1 MRMPYIIGDKIF
13 KEREGCSW
21 FDPVDDLVLV
31 WRDACGLLV
40 LLLSRVCITVTLSDP
55 WTTVGIFCGS
65 FYDFILKLVAGFYYG
80 YVYPWWESTL
90 NNRTFMQDYYF
101 ILSRYIMKWQILYI
115 SDKWLISLL
124 PNLTDLY
131 IFTILIIIIFIFNS

>member
-13 KEREGCSW
+13 KEREECSW

-65 FYDFILKLVAGFYYG
+65 FYDFILQLVAGCVSLMGEHF
-80 YVYPWWESTL
+80 EQQNIHARL
-90 NNRTFMQDYYF
+90 LFYF
-101 ILSRYIMKWQILYI
+101 IKIHYEMANIIHFWQMVDFPTAQFNWPLYI
-115 SDKWLISLL
+115 YH
-124 PNLTDLY
+124 PHNHN
-131 IFTILIIIIFIFNS
+131 FHF